1 MKTKN
6 FFCIHF
12 NNTANEPVEQC
23 CICNCII
30 FVGYT
35 TLEFINYGW
44 KLIKINNSRLLFFFI
59 KIPTNLLE
67 KLFYLYIHI

>member
-23 CICNCII
+23 CICNCTI

-35 TLEFINYGW
+35 TLEFINYVG
-44 KLIKINNSRLLFFFI
+44 N
-59 KIPTNLLE
+59 
-67 KLFYLYIHI
+67 